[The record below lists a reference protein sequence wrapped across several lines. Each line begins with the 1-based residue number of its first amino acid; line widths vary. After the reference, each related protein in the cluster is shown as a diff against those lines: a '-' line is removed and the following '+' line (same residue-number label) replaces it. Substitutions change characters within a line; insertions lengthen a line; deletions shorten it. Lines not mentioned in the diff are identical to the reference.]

1 MRIFLLQKQERR
13 DFFMET
19 IKHHKIFATHIS
31 VYFVDGIC
39 VAAAAIVCGSFFFA
53 CAVIEMFS
61 LQILS
66 EAYIIHVHI
75 FTAYAYVNMRHSFTL
90 RKFPTKS
97 FIHKQ
102 LLPRISEA
110 RVTKFTE
117 CDCEYWK
124 ITCHH
129 LAESYALCSLSRV
142 YVEME
147 FVRALCANL
156 HFVCATREERDRESE
171 RCENRIELCPMA
183 KDDTHTQN
191 WQKRKICWG
200 RKSGSSRTEFGMCVL
215 VA

>member
-1 MRIFLLQKQERR
+1 
-13 DFFMET
+13 MET

-142 YVEME
+142 CMWKWN
-147 FVRALCANL
+147 LCAPYVPIYIL
-156 HFVCATREERDRESE
+156 YVPHARREIERVRDA
-171 RCENRIELCPMA
+171 RIE
-183 KDDTHTQN
+183 
-191 WQKRKICWG
+191 
-200 RKSGSSRTEFGMCVL
+200 
-215 VA
+215 